1 MALPTSPDRDEIQ
14 TMLPPPCR
22 RIWIRGAFTELHL
35 SLIRDLHKRLAQ
47 RADFRDARRRDWR
60 TASDESIIAS
70 RESVRR
76 VLLPPRLPP
85 PPDRPKVIRR
95 NQADE
100 NRHRSPVEQRFKQGF
115 DQLPS
120 RHGDGKYEEN
130 RRQCRPADRLE
141 RSPTVWAVQGSSIR
155 QPQSLPARECGSPWE
170 PLSTLRTGAHPIYS
184 SRRAVHTLAG
194 FVSEDL
200 NHRIGGSRHS
210 PSWRSG

>member
-1 MALPTSPDRDEIQ
+1 MLDQQMPTRQDLP
-14 TMLPPPCR
+14 
-22 RIWIRGAFTELHL
+22 
-35 SLIRDLHKRLAQ
+35 
-47 RADFRDARRRDWR
+47 AD
-60 TASDESIIAS
+60 TASDGLVIAS

-100 NRHRSPVEQRFKQGF
+100 NRHRSPVEQRFQQGF

-120 RHGDGKYEEN
+120 RNGDGKYEEKH
-130 RRQCRPADRLE
+130 RQCRPADRLQ
-141 RSPTVWAVQGSSIR
+141 RSATVRAVQASSIR
-155 QPQSLPARECGSPWE
+155 QPQSLRARECGSPWE
-170 PLSTLRTGAHPIYS
+170 PLSTLRTGTHPIHS

-194 FVSEDL
+194 FVGEDL
-200 NHRIGGSRHS
+200 NHRIGGSGHS